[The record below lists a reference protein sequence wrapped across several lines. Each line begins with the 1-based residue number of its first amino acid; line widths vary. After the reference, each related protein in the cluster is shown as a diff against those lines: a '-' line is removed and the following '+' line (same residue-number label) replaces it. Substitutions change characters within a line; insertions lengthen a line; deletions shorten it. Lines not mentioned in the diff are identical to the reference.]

1 MRSDWFRTNFIH
13 AACRHTLPSGE
24 LQCLIDPPPPACIA
38 GQAFMYEIT
47 RNGTSPITEAVNINT
62 NAFAMYG
69 LSAYVRATNSSDA
82 RRLALNT
89 FTTIDQLYHSPEGG
103 YNETNTGL
111 TFDSIPLPSHPNN
124 SSDAANVTNAR
135 SSSGSGNE
143 SSSAAAKPQLSQS
156 LNTLTHT
163 AEALAELSRATGDP
177 NVTARLL
184 ELLLLMTGP
193 MVVRPTNITSNT
205 TPAVYL
211 APNYDPKTWRPVGPA
226 TVGYGQ
232 NIEVAWLM
240 AAAVDELLARG
251 AVDNA
256 TAEQMKGVL
265 QELGEA
271 AIAAGYDNQNG
282 GL

>member
-1 MRSDWFRTNFIH
+1 
-13 AACRHTLPSGE
+13 
-24 LQCLIDPPPPACIA
+24 
-38 GQAFMYEIT
+38 MYEVT
-47 RNGTSPITEAVNINT
+47 RNGTSPVTEAVNINA

-82 RRLALNT
+82 QRLALNT
-89 FTTIDQLYHSPEGG
+89 FATVDQLYHSPDRG
-103 YNETNTGL
+103 YDETNTGL
-111 TFDSIPLPSHPNN
+111 TFDSIPLPSNPNN
-124 SSDAANVTNAR
+124 SSDVAN
-135 SSSGSGNE
+135 SSGSGND

-163 AEALAELSRATGDP
+163 AEALAELSRATNGSNP

-184 ELLLLMTGP
+184 ELVQLMTGP
-193 MVVRPTNITSNT
+193 MVVRPTNISRNT

-211 APNYDPKTWRPVGPA
+211 APNYDPRTWRPVGPA

-232 NIEVAWLM
+232 NIEVSWLM
-240 AAAVDELLARG
+240 AAAVDELLALG

-265 QELGEA
+265 QELAEA